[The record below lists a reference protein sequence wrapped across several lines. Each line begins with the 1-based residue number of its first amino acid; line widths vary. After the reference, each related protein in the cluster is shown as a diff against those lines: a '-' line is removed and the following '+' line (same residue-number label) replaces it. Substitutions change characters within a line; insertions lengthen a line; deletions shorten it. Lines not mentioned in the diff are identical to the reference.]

1 MDRKKQEQK
10 RRRSRDLDKKNT
22 ITQQAKEDTTAD
34 EHPDLET
41 KWITLETRP
50 KNIAIGVFYG
60 PQEGERIDKT
70 KEIYNTLET
79 QILQKLKK
87 QDLILGGDF
96 NAKLDINQTKAKQ
109 NQSRNGE
116 IIKKNYCKKTSSPQ

>member
-1 MDRKKQEQK
+1 M
-10 RRRSRDLDKKNT
+10 
-22 ITQQAKEDTTAD
+22 
-34 EHPDLET
+34 
-41 KWITLETRP
+41 
-50 KNIAIGVFYG
+50 
-60 PQEGERIDKT
+60 

-116 IIKKNYCKKTSSPQ
+116 IMKNYCKKPSSPQ

>member
-1 MDRKKQEQK
+1 MDHP
-10 RRRSRDLDKKNT
+10 RDQT
-22 ITQQAKEDTTAD
+22 
-34 EHPDLET
+34 
-41 KWITLETRP
+41 

-79 QILQKLKK
+79 QILQKMKK
-87 QDLILGGDF
+87 QDIILGGDF

-116 IIKKNYCKKTSSPQ
+116 IMKKLLQKT